1 MMAKRLL
8 SFIFV
13 YKRLNMNVGDEM
25 RVFTTWMQSDADQVN
40 LNLQA
45 KDNTD
50 INYIKILNAR
60 QNTSRHIGRH

>member
-1 MMAKRLL
+1 
-8 SFIFV
+8 
-13 YKRLNMNVGDEM
+13 MNVGDEM

-50 INYIKILNAR
+50 INYIKIINAR